1 MPGISIP
8 PHLPGASS
16 QATTVPAT
24 DEDARQNALRGYAAH
39 LAAERANPTSKPGQ
53 SAKSPPSLLRANSI
67 PILKTPKERIRRTR
81 TPSDQVSEGSTVTPR
96 QSDVVANATTTDSDG
111 TPASRH
117 DSSHDSSHDST
128 RATGGK
134 RKKGP
139 GIKGKKL
146 KKKGKTGKKNK
157 GGRSKSSG
165 TVSNVGKG
173 SETKTPESAPTVP
186 AASNGTLNAAKPTQP
201 DSQQQDQQVD
211 ACGAVPAEPSAPNQ
225 VPKANTRPAAK
236 KAAAKPK
243 TSPGATKV
251 ETHPVKV
258 EVPAENGT
266 NAGQVV
272 PLKSDP
278 MSTPSLTRAT
288 CDNLNRGTSSIQQT
302 PSSYSPATE
311 KPTPGQDEESEQ
323 EEDEQSD
330 DDNEHENEDDD
341 EQDQEEETSPPPGDN
356 ETPTQT
362 SPKKK
367 KKVKTPAEK
376 QAHARY
382 MRFSRSLRST
392 SDDPVRPKF

>member
-8 PHLPGASS
+8 PHLPGALS

-24 DEDARQNALRGYAAH
+24 DEDAKENALKGYAAAR
-39 LAAERANPTSKPGQ
+39 AAETTNATSKPAK
-53 SAKSPPSLLRANSI
+53 SAKSPPTLLRANSI
-67 PILKTPKERIRRTR
+67 PILKTPKERIRRTQ

-96 QSDVVANATTTDSDG
+96 QSDVVADATSTGSDG
-111 TPASRH
+111 TPTSRH

-128 RATGGK
+128 RATGDV

-211 ACGAVPAEPSAPNQ
+211 ACGAVPAQPSAPNQ
-225 VPKANTRPAAK
+225 VPKANRPPAAK

-272 PLKSDP
+272 PVVPLKSDP
-278 MSTPSLTRAT
+278 VSTPSLTRAT
-288 CDNLNRGTSSIQQT
+288 CDNLNRGTSSVQQT
-302 PSSYSPATE
+302 PSSYSPA
-311 KPTPGQDEESEQ
+311 SQ
-323 EEDEQSD
+323 E
-330 DDNEHENEDDD
+330 
-341 EQDQEEETSPPPGDN
+341 PPPCRMR
-356 ETPTQT
+356 
-362 SPKKK
+362 
-367 KKVKTPAEK
+367 KVNRRKMSNLMMT
-376 QAHARY
+376 
-382 MRFSRSLRST
+382 MRMRMMMSRTRSRRHHRHLVT
-392 SDDPVRPKF
+392 MRHRPRHHQRRRRK